1 MRRPVSACSAS
12 SASRF
17 QGLMT
22 SGFSQIASA
31 PYPQREP
38 DMRIVEV
45 VRRTDRHVVDAAR
58 LRPAAQLFQVAV
70 EPLDLAKE
78 SDVERVAVENADG
91 IIRIGGRNDHVLRVG
106 SLPDAAE
113 QRIRRR
119 RSMQNSATLQVYVI
133 ESRLKQATRLAHIQ
147 RRLHVGNAG

>member
-91 IIRIGGRNDHVLRVG
+91 IIRIGGRNDHVLRVADRYQMPRSNESAG
-106 SLPDAAE
+106 ADQCKIL
-113 QRIRRR
+113 QRCK
-119 RSMQNSATLQVYVI
+119 SMS
-133 ESRLKQATRLAHIQ
+133 SSH
-147 RRLHVGNAG
+147 G